1 MDRHYNHFPN
11 HPPLNFLK
19 PEKALSY
26 QLYLSLTNP
35 LPPHPLSLSF
45 PSLNWPWLVRV
56 FSLSFPYLV
65 PSCFLFTQTNP
76 YFILLFFSLSVE
88 GEWGN
93 RVGWWIIDINAGV
106 KDNTE
111 DLNRA
116 AVAGNYFQNLRG
128 DIWHLVSMDLTSHIR
143 RVTIEWLWVIVYQ
156 YFVISI
162 IILQKHSLKKL
173 SKDILFSLL
182 SSSSIALSF
191 MFL

>member
-1 MDRHYNHFPN
+1 MSFPCHFPV
-11 HPPLNFLK
+11 
-19 PEKALSY
+19 
-26 QLYLSLTNP
+26 
-35 LPPHPLSLSF
+35 LSLS
-45 PSLNWPWLVRV
+45 R
-56 FSLSFPYLV
+56 PYIV

-116 AVAGNYFQNLRG
+116 AVAGNYFQNLQT
-128 DIWHLVSMDLTSHIR
+128 WHLVSMDLTSHIR

-182 SSSSIALSF
+182 SNTYTFHTHLLRYQLMNFKSRQEWGQMKAFSYRNCCSKRI
-191 MFL
+191 FLKNHYFVR

>member
-1 MDRHYNHFPN
+1 M
-11 HPPLNFLK
+11 
-19 PEKALSY
+19 
-26 QLYLSLTNP
+26 
-35 LPPHPLSLSF
+35 
-45 PSLNWPWLVRV
+45 
-56 FSLSFPYLV
+56 
-65 PSCFLFTQTNP
+65 
-76 YFILLFFSLSVE
+76 
-88 GEWGN
+88 GN

-182 SSSSIALSF
+182 SNTYTFHTHLLRYQLMNFKSRQEWGQMKAFSYRNCCSKRIFLKNHYFGQYMAFKNCPKNEKMHFSRQWAGIRKSF
-191 MFL
+191 RIETPIIFQF